1 MDPAPPPVSPHSVE
15 GDTGGDE
22 LPNPWA
28 EAKAKAPPP
37 PAPSGT
43 RSSTTVPSH
52 VVPIMPGRT
61 DLHAASTPI
70 MTSSTLRDHPPSR
83 APPTIDEHGGAG
95 PGTMD
100 PIDERHAAGPN
111 AGPNQPPASRLA
123 PPARTSRSREF
134 MGGGLHYGDP
144 IPVDDRGIPVE
155 WSWPLRVPERVR
167 GQWPWTHLGEMDFMV
182 PRHSG
187 WMWLYH
193 ITYNDRGPPRP
204 LTIHCLWF
212 HNDRRRWFRYNW
224 QVDPTGWDDRQYDL
238 P

>member
-1 MDPAPPPVSPHSVE
+1 MDPAPPPVSPHE
-15 GDTGGDE
+15 GDTGRQGP
-22 LPNPWA
+22 LPDPWA

-134 MGGGLHYGDP
+134 MGGGASLWGPHPSG
-144 IPVDDRGIPVE
+144 R
-155 WSWPLRVPERVR
+155 
-167 GQWPWTHLGEMDFMV
+167 
-182 PRHSG
+182 PRHPSRVELATSRPRKG
-187 WMWLYH
+187 SRPMAV
-193 ITYNDRGPPRP
+193 DPPRRNG
-204 LTIHCLWF
+204 F
-212 HNDRRRWFRYNW
+212 YG
-224 QVDPTGWDDRQYDL
+224 PTSQWLDVAIPHQL
-238 P
+238 Q